1 MLHWFDTAF
10 AGAALV
16 IIYKP
21 AEQGAETHEQSTQE
35 EMVERLARTGI
46 SVIPAANPEEVM
58 SMCAKEIRDGDVVLL
73 SSSGPMD
80 GLIEQI
86 PKWLDN
92 TFSH

>member
-10 AGAALV
+10 AGASLV
-16 IIYKP
+16 ILYKP
-21 AEQGAETHEQSTQE
+21 AEQGASTHEQSTQE
-35 EMVERLARTGI
+35 EMTERLKRAGIAVI
-46 SVIPAANPEEVM
+46 SVTTPDEAMNA
-58 SMCAKEIRDGDVVLL
+58 CAKELRDGDVVLL

-92 TFSH
+92 TFT